1 MNADIIDMHIHFGAP
16 KDAASG
22 CYWSKKFEKTAAY
35 FAMLLMTK
43 SLFKKVDID
52 RVKNHLLSMINGSK
66 LVQKG
71 VFLAMDQVY
80 DESGKVQPRRTHL
93 HVPNRYIAELARENE
108 RVLFGASVHPYR
120 ADWEEELDFCLENR
134 AVLCKW
140 IPSSQLIDP
149 EHARCQP
156 FYQKLATHKLPLL
169 CHTGP
174 EYAIPTSDKTYNKF
188 NNPKYLRKALEQGV
202 RVIAAHCALP
212 YFYLLDKPSY
222 YDDWHDFLKLMQE
235 SEHQGWE
242 LYADLSAISGPLRLP
257 FIDDIIRKVPA
268 KRLLFGSDYPIPLSG
283 LSYHKPISF
292 SRWLRFIFRLI
303 SIKNPL
309 DKNYNIITGMG
320 FDNQVFT
327 NASQLFLAINY
338 PAT

>member
-1 MNADIIDMHIHFGAP
+1 MNPDIIDMHIHFGAP

-22 CYWSKKFEKTAAY
+22 CYWSKEFEKTAAY

-80 DESGKVQPRRTHL
+80 DESGKVHPRRTHL
-93 HVPNRYIAELARENE
+93 HVPNRYIAKLARENE

-149 EHARCQP
+149 EHAKCKP

-174 EYAIPTSDKTYNKF
+174 EYAIPTSDKSYNKF
-188 NNPKYLRKALEQGV
+188 NNPRYLRKALEQGV
-202 RVIAAHCALP
+202 CVIAAHCALP

-235 SEHQGWE
+235 SEQQGWE
-242 LYADLSAISGPLRLP
+242 LYADLSALSGPLRLP
-257 FIDDIIRKVPA
+257 FIDDIIKNVPA
-268 KRLLFGSDYPIPLSG
+268 KRLLFGSDYPVPLSG
-283 LSYHKPISF
+283 LSYHKPISL
-292 SRWLRFIFRLI
+292 SRWLKFIFRLI
-303 SIKNPL
+303 SIKNPF
-309 DKNYNIITGMG
+309 DKNYNIIAGMG
-320 FDNQVFT
+320 FDNHVFT

-338 PAT
+338 PAA